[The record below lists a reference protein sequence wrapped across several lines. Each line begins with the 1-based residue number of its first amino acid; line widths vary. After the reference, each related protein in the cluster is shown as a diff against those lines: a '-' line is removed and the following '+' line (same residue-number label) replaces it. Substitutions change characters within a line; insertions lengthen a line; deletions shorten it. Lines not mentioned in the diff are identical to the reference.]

1 MRIMTAADV
10 DEVLAI
16 EHAVQA
22 YPWTRGNFCDA
33 LDSSYLCYVE
43 ETSDCVDKASVRG
56 YAVLMP
62 GVDEAELLNI
72 GVAAAHQ
79 RQGVGG
85 MMLSMMLDVAGNRG
99 LSRVLLEVRASNR
112 AAIALY
118 RRAGFI
124 DVSVRRGYYR
134 NAGGSED
141 AVVMACDIPSPLA
154 ILPQVGKGNMGV
166 EGINSASLPQAG
178 ERLGERGDG

>member
-1 MRIMTAADV
+1 MRIMTTADV

-16 EHAVQA
+16 EQAVQA

-33 LDSSYLCYVE
+33 LDSGYLCYVE

-79 RQGVGG
+79 RQGLGG

-118 RRAGFI
+118 GRAGFI

-154 ILPQVGKGNMGV
+154 PLPQVGKGNMGV

-178 ERLGERGDG
+178 ERLGERDDG

>member
-166 EGINSASLPQAG
+166 EGINSTSLPQAG

>member
-99 LSRVLLEVRASNR
+99 VSRVLLEVRASNR

-141 AVVMACDIPSPLA
+141 AVVMACDIPSP
-154 ILPQVGKGNMGV
+154 
-166 EGINSASLPQAG
+166 SLAG
-178 ERLGERGDG
+178 ERLGERLGERDDG

>member
-1 MRIMTAADV
+1 MRLMTTAEV

-16 EHAVQA
+16 EQAVQA

-33 LDSSYLCYVE
+33 LTSGYLCCVE
-43 ETSDCVDKASVRG
+43 EMLGELCA

-79 RQGVGG
+79 RKGLGAA
-85 MMLSMMLDVAGNRG
+85 MLSTLLKMAADRG
-99 LSRVLLEVRASNR
+99 LRRVLLEVRTSNL

-118 RRAGFI
+118 RRAGFLQI
-124 DVSVRRGYYR
+124 GVRRGYYR
-134 NAGGSED
+134 SAAVSED
-141 AVVMACDIPSPLA
+141 ALVMACS
-154 ILPQVGKGNMGV
+154 
-166 EGINSASLPQAG
+166 SLPLAG
-178 ERLGERGDG
+178 ERSGERDYGQA